1 MNMALL
7 VWTSLVQLR
16 KHEKA
21 SMAGAKP
28 ARVTVG
34 GGEGRVVM
42 GRSCRALWVVVWF
55 PLQVTWEPQKVLS
68 TGGMGHDL
76 YYKKASCE
84 ARPEIGGGGGVMGP
98 LHFR

>member
-1 MNMALL
+1 MKRKKKTHRKPNQTMNMALL

-34 GGEGRVVM
+34 GGEGREVEDKEIV
-42 GRSCRALWVVVWF
+42 
-55 PLQVTWEPQKVLS
+55 Q
-68 TGGMGHDL
+68 DL
-76 YYKKASCE
+76 VNLKRDLGFWSE
-84 ARPEIGGGGGVMGP
+84 
-98 LHFR
+98 

>member
-16 KHEKA
+16 KREKA

-42 GRSCRALWVVVWF
+42 GRS
-55 PLQVTWEPQKVLS
+55 
-68 TGGMGHDL
+68 
-76 YYKKASCE
+76 
-84 ARPEIGGGGGVMGP
+84 
-98 LHFR
+98 

>member
-1 MNMALL
+1 MCCGQHGAQHIGSMLSYLEINEKEKKKTHRKPNQTMNVALL

-16 KHEKA
+16 KREKA

-42 GRSCRALWVVVWF
+42 GR
-55 PLQVTWEPQKVLS
+55 
-68 TGGMGHDL
+68 
-76 YYKKASCE
+76 
-84 ARPEIGGGGGVMGP
+84 
-98 LHFR
+98 